1 MGSPKRT
8 CYPVR
13 ISYKRARSKA
23 TRCVLCTLINACKG
37 VFVCVLWG
45 GLFTK
50 KKKKKIW
57 TTHLGGHTQGISLC
71 NLTYFYILKKVFKK
85 YAEKREQ
92 WWEETEKEKKKKKKG
107 IVKHATERKNAL

>member
-1 MGSPKRT
+1 MRVKEF
-8 CYPVR
+8 
-13 ISYKRARSKA
+13 
-23 TRCVLCTLINACKG
+23 L
-37 VFVCVLWG
+37 FVYCG
-45 GLFTK
+45 EDFSQ